1 MPWDA
6 EFRRRHQPVGSDWTG
21 AGDGDTG
28 DAIQAGMA
36 VGAAPALMDDAWWVA
51 AFQYSCG
58 GVTSCLWERSMP
70 GSIIVDESD
79 RRFVNE
85 SMPYVDL
92 GHIQLARNAIPAWLI
107 MDARHQEPQRHAG
120 PAGTA
125 AFTRSCAASSATE
138 RGGELYS
145 QRQPMIEPVFGTHQT
160 QPRHR
165 PLPTPRPSRRRG
177 RMAPDHR
184 HPQPP
189 GMKLLG

>member
-6 EFRRRHQPVGSDWTG
+6 EFRRRHQAVGSDWTG

-51 AFQYSCG
+51 AFQYPCG
-58 GVTSCLWERSMP
+58 GVTSCFWQRSMP
-70 GSIIVDESD
+70 GSIIVDESG

-107 MDARHQEPQRHAG
+107 MDARHRQRYMFRTIHGILPPRVTPKSLMDSGFFVRAN
-120 PAGTA
+120 TI
-125 AFTRSCAASSATE
+125 
-138 RGGELYS
+138 GEL
-145 QRQPMIEPVFGTHQT
+145 G
-160 QPRHR
+160 
-165 PLPTPRPSRRRG
+165 G
-177 RMAPDHR
+177 
-184 HPQPP
+184 
-189 GMKLLG
+189 